1 MARDFPESA
10 EAAEWRQ
17 LLAGVS
23 IGFGSFATIAFL
35 MRVFASRMVSAKVR
49 LDDVLMGC
57 AVLLMWGDV
66 AAVLLKAFNG
76 VGVAAQDLPHYRQI
90 RFNIGSWLVTKFW
103 ATSQACVKLSI
114 IIFIRRVLGLTR
126 PVVLALKVVFASV
139 VVWGIFAVLYTTFMC
154 RPVSFYWDRTIPGGS
169 CIPNEQYESLNIFSA
184 IVAAVADITILI
196 IPTPT
201 IWRLRIRRKQ
211 KIAVQVVLCVGL
223 IVCIF
228 SALRVV
234 QFFTFNTNHL
244 STSTAGQSL
253 WTILENELSI
263 LCGCMPQMAPLFR
276 RVLRSGPAPSG
287 ASAASGAGA
296 GNGYSA
302 AYDSSATTPGGAG
315 KKSVIQTT
323 VKGLHHGRGE
333 ASRPNHHHHHNR
345 AMVDDDLERASDSSE
360 MELNSIAVRT
370 AIDQEVSAGGGHEES
385 LSHHS
390 GSTVARM

>member
-10 EAAEWRQ
+10 EAAAWRE

-23 IGFGSFATIAFL
+23 IAFGSIATIAFL
-35 MRVFASRMVSAKVR
+35 LRVIASRVVVSAKVR

-66 AAVLLKAFNG
+66 TAVLLKAFNG
-76 VGVAAQDLPHYRQI
+76 VGVATQDLPHYRQI

-114 IIFIRRVLGLTR
+114 ILFIRRVLGLTR
-126 PVVLALKVVFASV
+126 PVILALKVVFVSV
-139 VVWGIFAVLYTTFMC
+139 VIWGIFAVLYTTFMC
-154 RPVSFYWDRTIPGGS
+154 HPVSFYWDRTIPGGW

-201 IWRLRIRRKQ
+201 IWKLRIRRKQ
-211 KIAVQVVLCVGL
+211 KIAVQIVLCVGA

-263 LCGCMPQMAPLFR
+263 LLGCMPQMAPLFR
-276 RVLRSGPAPSG
+276 RVLRSGPAPPG
-287 ASAASGAGA
+287 APASG

-302 AYDSSATTPGGAG
+302 TYDSSGTPGGAG

-323 VKGLHHGRGE
+323 VKGLHGRRGE
-333 ASRPNHHHHHNR
+333 VSRQGHAR
-345 AMVDDDLERASDSSE
+345 DVDLERASDSSE
-360 MELNSIAVRT
+360 LELNGIAVRT
-370 AIDQEVSAGGGHEES
+370 AIDQEVSAGVDHDEGP
-385 LSHHS
+385 HS
-390 GSTVARM
+390 GSSVARV

>member
-244 STSTAGQSL
+244 SSKYSPLYSVFAHHLSDWQLTFCSPLPLISL
-253 WTILENELSI
+253 DRGPEPVDHPRERALHPLR
-263 LCGCMPQMAPLFR
+263 LHAPD
-276 RVLRSGPAPSG
+276 GAPFPPG
-287 ASAASGAGA
+287 ASQRARPIGRLGGQRRRRRQRLLGRVRLVGHHAG
-296 GNGYSA
+296 
-302 AYDSSATTPGGAG
+302 
-315 KKSVIQTT
+315 
-323 VKGLHHGRGE
+323 R
-333 ASRPNHHHHHNR
+333 RR
-345 AMVDDDLERASDSSE
+345 
-360 MELNSIAVRT
+360 
-370 AIDQEVSAGGGHEES
+370 
-385 LSHHS
+385 
-390 GSTVARM
+390 